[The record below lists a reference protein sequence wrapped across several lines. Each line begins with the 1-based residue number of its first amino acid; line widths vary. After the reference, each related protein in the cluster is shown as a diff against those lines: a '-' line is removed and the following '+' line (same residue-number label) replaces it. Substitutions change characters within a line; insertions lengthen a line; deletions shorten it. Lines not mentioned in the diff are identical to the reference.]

1 MDWHGLGG
9 WNVYFL
15 AKFALLWGGYLNF
28 HPLINLVF
36 AAFLIF
42 PLQRAG
48 WRRARHW
55 LALPVG
61 AGIFYHDTWLPGIES
76 IRAQGSQV
84 FSFTLDYWAELLG
97 RFINWEM
104 VGAGFVLL
112 TLYLFIAQW
121 LRFTPWILLAL
132 LWLWVS
138 PQVSNPFASSKGAS
152 EHALNTSREETRSS
166 VLPMEEQLDQ
176 SAPPTN
182 ENLNAYL
189 DDFYREEQERLVHF
203 PESLPA
209 QATPFDVLIINV
221 CSLAWHDVEASG
233 LSGHP
238 VWSHFD
244 IRFNRFNSA
253 TSYSGPSSIRLL
265 RASCGQTSH
274 QGLYVTAP
282 KQCLLFENLAQLGF
296 AKQVAM
302 DHSGDFGNYL
312 TGLQQYA
319 GLDVTPMDKKGLAHD
334 LASFDGEPIY
344 RGDALFGRWLNE
356 RTQSQAA
363 RNVTFFNL
371 IALHDGNRYVASR
384 QIAPY
389 KARLKTLL
397 DQLDDFMTTLDQS
410 GRKVAV
416 VMVPEHGAAL
426 TGDKMQMA
434 GLRDIPSPSIT
445 QVPVEV
451 ALLGTKAPHE
461 ATRNVD
467 TPSSF
472 LAVSELVSRLVGKD
486 VFGSETIDWDALL
499 GDLPQTP
506 PVSENQG
513 SVVIEIRASTTSSW
527 GRGTGSPIPNETG
540 SDDAQRTAIRHAD
553 PLRRPGGGRGDQ

>member
-1 MDWHGLGG
+1 
-9 WNVYFL
+9 YFL

-42 PLQRAG
+42 PLPRAG

-121 LRFTPWILLAL
+121 LRFTPCILLAL

-138 PQVSNPFASSKGAS
+138 PQVSNPFASSKGTS
-152 EHALNTSREETRSS
+152 EHALNTPREETRPS

-176 SAPPTN
+176 SAPPPN

-221 CSLAWHDVEASG
+221 CSLAWRDVEASG
-233 LSGHP
+233 LTGHP

-274 QGLYVTAP
+274 QGLYTTAP
-282 KQCLLFENLAQLGF
+282 SQCLLFDNLAQLGF
-296 AKQVAM
+296 EKQVAM
-302 DHSGDFGNYL
+302 DHSGAFGNYL
-312 TGLQQYA
+312 KDLQQYA
-319 GLDVTPMDKKGLAHD
+319 SLDVPLMSKEGMPHD

-344 RGDALFGRWLNE
+344 RDDALFARWLSE
-356 RTQSQAA
+356 RQKSKAE

-371 IALHDGNRYVASR
+371 IALHDGNRYAATR

-389 KARLKTLL
+389 KARLQTLL
-397 DQLDDFMTTLDQS
+397 DQLDQFLTSLEQS

-416 VMVPEHGAAL
+416 ILVPEHGAAIA
-426 TGDKMQMA
+426 GDKMQMA

-445 QVPVEV
+445 QVPVGV
-451 ALLGTKAPHE
+451 ALIGAKGVHGATKAI
-461 ATRNVD
+461 D

-472 LAVSELVSRLVGKD
+472 LAISELISRLVGGNT
-486 VFGSETIDWDALL
+486 FGSATIDWDGLL
-499 GDLPQTP
+499 KGLPETP
-506 PVSENQG
+506 AVSENQG
-513 SVVIEIRASTTSSW
+513 SVVLEYQGKYRIKLGEGDW
-527 GRGTGSPIPNETG
+527 VPY
-540 SDDAQRTAIRHAD
+540 
-553 PLRRPGGGRGDQ
+553 PL

>member
-1 MDWHGLGG
+1 MTRHVSDADSPWLDWYGLGG

-42 PLQRAG
+42 PLPRAG

-138 PQVSNPFASSKGAS
+138 PMVSNPFASSKGAS
-152 EHALNTSREETRSS
+152 EHALNTPREETRPS

-221 CSLAWHDVEASG
+221 CSLAWRDVEASG
-233 LSGHP
+233 LTGHP

-397 DQLDDFMTTLDQS
+397 DQLDDFMTTLEQS

-445 QVPVEV
+445 QVPVGV

-506 PVSENQG
+506 SVSENQG
-513 SVVIEIRASTTSSW
+513 SVVIEYQGKYHIKL
-527 GRGTGSPIPNETG
+527 G
-540 SDDAQRTAIRHAD
+540 Q
-553 PLRRPGGGRGDQ
+553 GDWVPYPQ

>member
-1 MDWHGLGG
+1 MTRHVSDADSPWLDWHGLDG

-42 PLQRAG
+42 PLPRAG

-152 EHALNTSREETRSS
+152 EHVVNTSREETRPS

-221 CSLAWHDVEASG
+221 CSLAWRDVEASG
-233 LSGHP
+233 LTGHP

-397 DQLDDFMTTLDQS
+397 DQLDDFMTTLEQS

-445 QVPVEV
+445 QVPVGV

-506 PVSENQG
+506 SVSENQG
-513 SVVIEIRASTTSSW
+513 SVVIEYQGKYHIKL
-527 GRGTGSPIPNETG
+527 G
-540 SDDAQRTAIRHAD
+540 Q
-553 PLRRPGGGRGDQ
+553 GDWVPYPQ

>member
-48 WRRARHW
+48 WRRAWRRARHW

-189 DDFYREEQERLVHF
+189 DDFYREEQERLAHF
-203 PESLPA
+203 TESLPA

-221 CSLAWHDVEASG
+221 CSLAWRDVEASG

-397 DQLDDFMTTLDQS
+397 DQLDDFMTTLEQS

-445 QVPVEV
+445 LVPVGV

-472 LAVSELVSRLVGKD
+472 LAVSELVSRLVRRD

-506 PVSENQG
+506 SVSENQG
-513 SVVIEIRASTTSSW
+513 SVVIEYQGKYHIKL
-527 GRGTGSPIPNETG
+527 G
-540 SDDAQRTAIRHAD
+540 Q
-553 PLRRPGGGRGDQ
+553 GDWVPYPQ

>member
-1 MDWHGLGG
+1 MTRHVSDADSPWRDWHGLGG

-42 PLQRAG
+42 PLPRAG

-138 PQVSNPFASSKGAS
+138 PQVSNPFASSKGTS
-152 EHALNTSREETRSS
+152 EHALNTPREETRPS

-221 CSLAWHDVEASG
+221 CSLAWRDVEASG
-233 LSGHP
+233 LTGHP

-397 DQLDDFMTTLDQS
+397 DQLDDFMTTLEQS

-445 QVPVEV
+445 QVPVGV

-506 PVSENQG
+506 SVSENQG
-513 SVVIEIRASTTSSW
+513 SVVIEYQGKYHIKL
-527 GRGTGSPIPNETG
+527 G
-540 SDDAQRTAIRHAD
+540 Q
-553 PLRRPGGGRGDQ
+553 GDWVPYPQ

>member
-42 PLQRAG
+42 PLPRAG

-152 EHALNTSREETRSS
+152 EHVVNTSREETRPS

-221 CSLAWHDVEASG
+221 CSLAWSDVEASG
-233 LSGHP
+233 LTGHP

-397 DQLDDFMTTLDQS
+397 DQLDDFMTTLEQS

-445 QVPVEV
+445 QVPVGV

-506 PVSENQG
+506 SVSENQG
-513 SVVIEIRASTTSSW
+513 SVVIEYQGKYHIKL
-527 GRGTGSPIPNETG
+527 G
-540 SDDAQRTAIRHAD
+540 Q
-553 PLRRPGGGRGDQ
+553 GDWVPYPQ

>member
-1 MDWHGLGG
+1 MTRHVSDADSPWLDWHGLGG

-42 PLQRAG
+42 PLPRAG

-138 PQVSNPFASSKGAS
+138 PQVSNPFASSKGTS
-152 EHALNTSREETRSS
+152 EHALNTPREETRPS

-221 CSLAWHDVEASG
+221 CSLAWRDVEASG
-233 LSGHP
+233 LTGHP

-397 DQLDDFMTTLDQS
+397 DQLDDFMTTLEQS

-445 QVPVEV
+445 QVPVGV

-472 LAVSELVSRLVGKD
+472 LVVSELVSRLVGKD

-506 PVSENQG
+506 SVSENQG
-513 SVVIEIRASTTSSW
+513 SVVIEYQGKYHIKL
-527 GRGTGSPIPNETG
+527 G
-540 SDDAQRTAIRHAD
+540 Q
-553 PLRRPGGGRGDQ
+553 GDWVPYPQ